1 MRLGTTIAAVILV
14 GSLNASTAEDGSLT
28 TPPPPTVPPAIG
40 PPAAALEPA
49 ARAAVATLATSTE
62 DRTAATPGRRPG
74 SRPTLTINLSAGE
87 GAGVAMVA
95 GAAQLDPAGVF
106 LAPIEDPTS
115 PAAAGTGSTGADL
128 GSSSTTEPTITA
140 GAPPGAE
147 PVDPPATI
155 PVPTGLLTLP
165 AQRLATPTQRVDS
178 VVAGAIPPGST
189 VTVDIRGRD
198 ANGTWTEWIPSTDA
212 SGSTVTLPRT
222 SVEVQSR
229 LVLTGPPAPISG
241 DALPGP
247 TVRAITLIV
256 YPIMLPA
263 MPAPTVAPTS
273 SPTTSSPTTT
283 PPASVPTTTPRPT
296 STTSSRTSS
305 TSTSTT
311 TPTASRSTT
320 STSPTSAPPTS
331 RTSGTTTSATSSR
344 STTTAPSSTA
354 TTTRS
359 TTPAS
364 TTTTTTR
371 TTTTTPSPTATPP
384 APGSAQRHRVFATRE
399 GLVGR
404 TTANGHKIKSSDRFV
419 ALPSRRALSPNG
431 SHDYSVRVCAANG
444 RCAVAPVWDVG
455 PWNTRDDYWNPPSK
469 RQEWRDLPQG
479 MPEAQAANQKGYNG
493 GKDQFGRRVANPAG
507 IDLSDGL
514 FWDALG
520 LKDNS
525 WVTVDYLWTG
535 SSSNRVA
542 TSATSAGAGS
552 ATDSG

>member
-296 STTSSRTSS
+296 STTSSRTSRQHQHHD
-305 TSTSTT
+305 TDRV
-311 TPTASRSTT
+311 PQHDQHVPDQRSPDEPDIGHHHV
-320 STSPTSAPPTS
+320 SDLLPVHHH
-331 RTSGTTTSATSSR
+331 GTEQHGNDH
-344 STTTAPSSTA
+344 PVDN
-354 TTTRS
+354 
-359 TTPAS
+359 PGVDDDDHHENHHHDPVPDGHP
-364 TTTTTTR
+364 TR
-371 TTTTTPSPTATPP
+371 TRIRPA
-384 APGSAQRHRVFATRE
+384 APGLRHPRGPGRPDHRQRAQ
-399 GLVGR
+399 
-404 TTANGHKIKSSDRFV
+404 D
-419 ALPSRRALSPNG
+419 
-431 SHDYSVRVCAANG
+431 
-444 RCAVAPVWDVG
+444 
-455 PWNTRDDYWNPPSK
+455 
-469 RQEWRDLPQG
+469 QEQ
-479 MPEAQAANQKGYNG
+479 
-493 GKDQFGRRVANPAG
+493 
-507 IDLSDGL
+507 
-514 FWDALG
+514 
-520 LKDNS
+520 
-525 WVTVDYLWTG
+525 
-535 SSSNRVA
+535 
-542 TSATSAGAGS
+542 
-552 ATDSG
+552 